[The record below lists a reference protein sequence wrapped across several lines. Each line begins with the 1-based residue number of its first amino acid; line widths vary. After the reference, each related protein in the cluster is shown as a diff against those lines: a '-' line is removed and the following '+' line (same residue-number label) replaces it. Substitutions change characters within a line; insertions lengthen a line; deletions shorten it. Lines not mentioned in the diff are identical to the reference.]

1 MDSAGRFGI
10 DPKSP
15 ERKMTNRMKNY
26 WLRFGIVITATC
38 LLAACGGSPHPQ
50 AVGNSGAVDA
60 PAAIELHSEVR
71 VATLYFPA
79 GIYMLTS
86 TDKIGYYYRA
96 PRKILQHTAASSFPR
111 DGGIFVSK
119 RSHDKLRGYIYL
131 GGAITHV
138 GNFSKTDYVFR
149 NNNEE
154 SDIPA
159 AGPY

>member
-1 MDSAGRFGI
+1 
-10 DPKSP
+10 
-15 ERKMTNRMKNY
+15 MTSEVKNC
-26 WLRFGIVITATC
+26 WLRFGVVIAAAW
-38 LLAACGGSPHPQ
+38 LFAACGGSPHPR
-50 AVGNSGAVDA
+50 AVGNSGAVAA
-60 PAAIELHSEVR
+60 PASIELRSEVR

-79 GIYMLTS
+79 GIYTLTS
-86 TDKIGYYYRA
+86 ADKIGYYYRA

-119 RSHDKLRGYIYL
+119 RSRDKLRGYIYL

-138 GNFSKTDYVFR
+138 GNFSKADYVFR

-154 SDIPA
+154 TDVPA